1 MTPDFGIRDVAKR
14 WPVDI
19 DDEVPSR
26 ACDDDDLVSTVLS
39 DPVKRVDKFRVA
51 LCVHNARPA
60 VTVELDNQHALG
72 VPFQLQL
79 AIGREI
85 VRFSCLHGIVL
96 SWSALCTVASRVP
109 ERSVASPLEIKSVV
123 QWQISPVLVA
133 RRISDV
139 KAEPLTDTPRTQFAH
154 AFDQSPTAEN
164 GRFGA
169 LAAIGQRAIALR
181 GVRIHEGTGDKPEIL
196 IRLLTLPADTGDRV
210 STP

>member
-1 MTPDFGIRDVAKR
+1 MHNRSACRRVPRSRQSPARECWLCFLKPEHPVVNMTPDFGIRDVAKR

-19 DDEVPSR
+19 DNEVPSR
-26 ACDDDDLVSTVLS
+26 ACDDDNLVSTVLS

-96 SWSALCTVASRVP
+96 SWSALCTIASRVP
-109 ERSVASPLEIKSVV
+109 ESSVASPLEIKSVV
-123 QWQISPVLVA
+123 QWQISTG
-133 RRISDV
+133 S
-139 KAEPLTDTPRTQFAH
+139 
-154 AFDQSPTAEN
+154 S
-164 GRFGA
+164 
-169 LAAIGQRAIALR
+169 RASNL
-181 GVRIHEGTGDKPEIL
+181 
-196 IRLLTLPADTGDRV
+196 
-210 STP
+210 